1 MKLNRIKASD
11 FHERRMLITK
21 VDYKVIFNSLATSAL
36 EQGGSWLEIAKDEE
50 NNLYIKIH
58 SKFHDDFFKL
68 NRSGSSF
75 YLGKFNPI
83 YLNFEPKDKIVIGEP
98 DENGFRKLTR
108 LDENA

>member
-50 NNLYIKIH
+50 NNLYIKVH

-68 NRSGSSF
+68 NRSGSRF
-75 YLGKFNPI
+75 ERGIFNPI
-83 YLNFEPKDKIVIGEP
+83 DRDFEPKDNIVIEEP
-98 DENGFRKLTR
+98 DKNGCRKLTR